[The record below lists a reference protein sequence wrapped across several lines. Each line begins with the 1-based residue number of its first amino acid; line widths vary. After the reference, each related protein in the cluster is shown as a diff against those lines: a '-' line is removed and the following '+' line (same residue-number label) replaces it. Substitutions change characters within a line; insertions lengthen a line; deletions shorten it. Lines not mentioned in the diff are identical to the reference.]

1 MDLQKLFILFLLLFS
16 VITLLLY
23 INSRSDNV
31 TISSQGLPEI
41 ANDTR
46 KNNFISI
53 IEDNVSRNKNGSP
66 DSNTFNMNVNV
77 NVTLNDLSNTVNA
90 ILHHLETVQGKR
102 TFVTNEVKEKIDAAV
117 TTSDMKKN
125 EGYSKLSTEVKYILT
140 LFSTWRKVNETKY
153 IHRKTLRNWASFKPS
168 VNVIVFTDDVDVANK
183 AKAFGCQVLKVPKT
197 TSSGLPIL
205 KHMYL
210 EAMRYSDSY
219 FYGFANSDILF
230 TDGLLLTLLTLT
242 YKMRDMFISSPILVT
257 GNRWNVPN
265 ITENE
270 ISRRK
275 DIEEIIK
282 HRGSFFMTSAEEYF
296 ITSYNYPWRDIPDL
310 AIGVVAYD
318 NWLVMNARIK
328 GHYTIDT
335 TKTILALH
343 QDLDKYYYSSH
354 FRNESAYNENLL
366 NNLYQKE
373 IPYHKGY
380 ANCIELYTDF
390 SNDSV
395 VIEKR
400 NVDKYCNE

>member
-23 INSRSDNV
+23 INSRSGNV
-31 TISSQGLPEI
+31 TISSQVFPVI
-41 ANDTR
+41 ANGTR
-46 KNNFISI
+46 KNNFISN

-102 TFVTNEVKEKIDAAV
+102 TFVTNEVKENIDAAV

-140 LFSTWRKVNETKY
+140 LFSTWRKANETKY
-153 IHRKTLRNWASFKPS
+153 IHRNTLRNWASFKPS
-168 VNVIVFTDDVDVANK
+168 VNVIIFTNDVDVAKK
-183 AKAFGCQVLKVPKT
+183 AKAFGCQVSKIPKT

-270 ISRRK
+270 ILRRK
-275 DIEEIIK
+275 DIEEMIK
-282 HRGSFFMTSAEEYF
+282 HRGSFFAISAEEYF
-296 ITSYNYPWRDIPDL
+296 ILSYNYPWSDIPDL

-318 NWLVMNARIK
+318 NWLVMNARMK

-335 TKTILALH
+335 TKTILVLH
-343 QDLDKYYYSSH
+343 QDLDNYYYRSH
-354 FRNESAYNENLL
+354 FRNESTYNKNLL
-366 NNLYQKE
+366 KNLYQTE
-373 IPYHKGY
+373 IPYHKGF
-380 ANCIELYTDF
+380 ANCIEMYTDLL
-390 SNDSV
+390 NDSV

-400 NVDKYCNE
+400 NVDRYCNE